1 MNRTEAG
8 NGSGN
13 KPLVYLKNGKQKRQL
28 PTKGYWRD
36 KKTYDYTGL
45 RRLIIPI

>member
-1 MNRTEAG
+1 MEVET
-8 NGSGN
+8 GSGD
-13 KPLVYLKNGKQKRQL
+13 KPLVYLKNSKQKRQL